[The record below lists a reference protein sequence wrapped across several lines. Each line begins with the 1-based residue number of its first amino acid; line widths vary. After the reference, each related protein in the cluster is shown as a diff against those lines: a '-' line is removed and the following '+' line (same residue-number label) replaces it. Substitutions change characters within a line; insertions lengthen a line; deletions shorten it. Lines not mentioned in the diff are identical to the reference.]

1 LTAHVHVIE
10 CLGRGKIKGDNA
22 ASYYRFK
29 EDNMRAHPSRRQILD
44 NALASSSRRDLVMRI
59 TEAPSGIAARF
70 DFVLNIR

>member
-1 LTAHVHVIE
+1 MIGLQE
-10 CLGRGKIKGDNA
+10 KFPRLGLQLA
-22 ASYYRFK
+22 PTRFVSSQHSF
-29 EDNMRAHPSRRQILD
+29 MRAHPSRRQILD